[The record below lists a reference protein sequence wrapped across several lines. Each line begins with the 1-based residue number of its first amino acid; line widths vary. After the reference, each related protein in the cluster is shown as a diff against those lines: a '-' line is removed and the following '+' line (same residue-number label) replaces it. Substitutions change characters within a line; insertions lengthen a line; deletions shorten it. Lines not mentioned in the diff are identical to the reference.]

1 MLYWK
6 GSSNSRLS
14 HFLTGTSVGLRHLKI
29 FIFPIGL
36 IALVAVVMGLSAF
49 SLLTILDSDST
60 ATSQEAET
68 STTRSV
74 EVPEEF
80 GRIFEVWKLLQEE
93 HLFRDS
99 LDADGLSKAAVEG
112 MLDSLD
118 DPYASFLTASEY
130 AIETEDYHGSFEGI
144 GANVGIRDGDI
155 TIIAP
160 LPNSPA
166 EKAGIRAGDVIREVD
181 GEDIEGWSLLEVV
194 SSIRGPKG
202 EPVLLGIERLE
213 GAITLTIVR
222 DQVEL
227 RSVELSFLPGD
238 IAHLTISS
246 FSETTSSEVEE
257 ALSSLGE
264 ARGLIVDVRN
274 NPGGLLQSV
283 VDVLGHFID
292 GGLILYQVDGE
303 GNHLEWEASA
313 GTSLGATPL
322 VVLINEGSASASEV
336 LAGALRD
343 RQDVP
348 LVGETT
354 FGKGSVNTL
363 RGLNDGTGVYFTI
376 ARWHT
381 PGGVLLEGQ
390 GIAPDVEVVQD
401 EDFDNDL
408 QIEAAVEVLEEL
420 IEAGG

>member
-1 MLYWK
+1 M
-6 GSSNSRLS
+6 
-14 HFLTGTSVGLRHLKI
+14 RHLKT
-29 FIFPIGL
+29 FILPIGL

-49 SLLTILDSDST
+49 SVLTVLNSDSP
-60 ATSQEAET
+60 AAPQDDEA

-74 EVPEEF
+74 QVPEEF

-99 LDADGLSKAAVEG
+99 LDADSLSQAAVEG

-160 LPNSPA
+160 LPDSPA
-166 EKAGIRAGDVIREVD
+166 ERAGIRAGDVIREVD
-181 GEDIEGWSLLEVV
+181 GEDTEGWSLLEAV
-194 SSIRGPKG
+194 SRIRGPKG
-202 EPVLLGIERLE
+202 EPVILGIERPE
-213 GAITLTIVR
+213 ESVTLTIVR

-227 RSVELSFLPGD
+227 RSVELDLLPGE
-238 IAHLTISS
+238 IGHLTIST
-246 FSETTSSEVEE
+246 FSETTAGEVGE
-257 ALSSLGE
+257 ALSSMGD

-283 VDVLGHFID
+283 VDVLSHFID
-292 GGLILYQVDGE
+292 GGLVLYQVDGE
-303 GNHLEWEASA
+303 GNHREWEAAA
-313 GTSLGATPL
+313 GTSLAGTPL

-343 RQDVP
+343 RQDAP

-381 PGGVLLEGQ
+381 PEGVLLEGE
-390 GIAPDVEVVQD
+390 GITPDVEVVQD
-401 EDFDNDL
+401 EDSEDDL

>member
-1 MLYWK
+1 M
-6 GSSNSRLS
+6 
-14 HFLTGTSVGLRHLKI
+14 GLRHLKT
-29 FIFPIGL
+29 FILPITL
-36 IALVAVVMGLSAF
+36 IALFAVVIGLSAF
-49 SLLTILDSDST
+49 SLLTILDSDSPAPT
-60 ATSQEAET
+60 QENGASE
-68 STTRSV
+68 SRSV
-74 EVPEEF
+74 QVPEEF

-99 LDADGLSKAAVEG
+99 LDPDSLSQAAVEG

-130 AIETEDYHGSFEGI
+130 AIETEDYHGSFQGI

-160 LPNSPA
+160 LPDSPA
-166 EKAGIRAGDVIREVD
+166 ERAGIRAGDVIREVD
-181 GEDIEGWSLLEVV
+181 GEDTEGWSLLEAV
-194 SSIRGPKG
+194 SRIRGPKG
-202 EPVLLGIERLE
+202 EPVILGIERPE
-213 GAITLTIVR
+213 ESVTLTVVR

-227 RSVELSFLPGD
+227 RSVELDFLPGD
-238 IAHLTISS
+238 IAHMTIST
-246 FSETTSSEVEE
+246 FSETTAGEVGE
-257 ALSSLGE
+257 ALSSMGD

-283 VDVLGHFID
+283 VDVLSHFID

-303 GNHLEWEASA
+303 GNHQEWEASP
-313 GTSLGATPL
+313 GTSLEETPL

-381 PGGVLLEGQ
+381 PEGVLLEGE
-390 GIAPDVEVVQD
+390 GISPDVEVVQD
-401 EDFDNDL
+401 EDSDDDL
-408 QIEAAVEVLEEL
+408 QIEAAVEVLEDL
-420 IEAGG
+420 LRAGGVPHG

>member
-1 MLYWK
+1 MLYCVLTLFSHSSK
-6 GSSNSRLS
+6 GA
-14 HFLTGTSVGLRHLKI
+14 SVGLRHLKN
-29 FIFPIGL
+29 FILPIGF
-36 IALVAVVMGLSAF
+36 IALAAVVIGLSAF
-49 SLLTILDSDST
+49 SLLTILSSEPTGTDQENESST
-60 ATSQEAET
+60 SLPANI
-68 STTRSV
+68 
-74 EVPEEF
+74 PEEF
-80 GRIFEVWKLLQEE
+80 GRIFEVWELLQEE
-93 HLFRDS
+93 HLFGAS
-99 LDADGLSKAAVEG
+99 LDPDTLSQAAIEG

-118 DPYASFLTASEY
+118 DPYAAFLSPSEY
-130 AIETEDYHGSFEGI
+130 AIETEDFHGSFEGI
-144 GANVGIRDGDI
+144 GANVGIRDGDV

-166 EKAGIRAGDVIREVD
+166 ERAGIRPGDVIKAVD
-181 GEDIEGWSLLEVV
+181 GEEIEGWSLLEVV
-194 SSIRGPKG
+194 SRIRGPKG

-213 GAITLTIVR
+213 EAITLTIVR

-227 RSVELSFLPGD
+227 RSVELSLLPGA

-246 FSETTSSEVEE
+246 FSETTSSEVGD

-283 VDVLGHFID
+283 VDVLSHFID
-292 GGLILYQVDGE
+292 GGLILYEVDGE
-303 GNHLEWEASA
+303 GRHREWEASA
-313 GTSLGATPL
+313 GTSLGETPL

-348 LVGETT
+348 LVGQTT

-363 RGLNDGTGVYFTI
+363 RGLNDGSGLYFTI

-381 PGGVLLEGQ
+381 PGGVLLEGE
-390 GIAPDVEVVQD
+390 GISPDVEVVQD
-401 EDFDNDL
+401 EDSDDDV
-408 QIEAAVEVLEEL
+408 QMEVAVQVLEDL
-420 IEAGG
+420 IQAGG

>member
-1 MLYWK
+1 M
-6 GSSNSRLS
+6 
-14 HFLTGTSVGLRHLKI
+14 RHLKTV
-29 FIFPIGL
+29 IFPLGL
-36 IALVAVVMGLSAF
+36 IAFVAVVIGISAF
-49 SLLTILDSDST
+49 SLLTILNSDSP
-60 ATSQEAET
+60 AGLQEDQASTSLQ
-68 STTRSV
+68 V

-80 GRIFEVWKLLQEE
+80 GRIVEVWKLLQEE
-93 HLFRDS
+93 HLLRDS
-99 LDADGLSKAAVEG
+99 LDPDSLSQAAVEG

-144 GANVGIRDGDI
+144 GANVGIRDESI

-160 LPNSPA
+160 LPDSPA
-166 EKAGIRAGDVIREVD
+166 ERAGIRPGDVIKEVD

-194 SSIRGPKG
+194 SRIRGPKG
-202 EPVLLGIERLE
+202 EPVILGIERLQE
-213 GAITLTIVR
+213 SLTLTIVR

-227 RSVELSFLPGD
+227 RSVELNLLPGNV
-238 IAHLTISS
+238 AHMTIST
-246 FSETTSSEVEE
+246 FSETTASEVEE
-257 ALSSLGE
+257 ALSSLEE

-283 VDVLGHFID
+283 VDVLSHFID
-292 GGLILYQVDGE
+292 GGLLLYQVDGE
-303 GNHLEWEASA
+303 GNHQEWEASP
-313 GTSLGATPL
+313 GTSLGETPL

-363 RGLNDGTGVYFTI
+363 RGLNDGSGVYFTI

-381 PGGVLLEGQ
+381 PGGVLLEGE
-390 GIAPDVEVVQD
+390 GISPDVEVLQEEDSD
-401 EDFDNDL
+401 EDA
-408 QIEAAVEVLEEL
+408 QMEAAVQVLEEL

>member
-1 MLYWK
+1 M
-6 GSSNSRLS
+6 
-14 HFLTGTSVGLRHLKI
+14 RHLKT
-29 FIFPIGL
+29 FILPIGL

-49 SLLTILDSDST
+49 SLLTILDSDS
-60 ATSQEAET
+60 AAAPQEDGT

-80 GRIFEVWKLLQEE
+80 GRIFEVWKLLQED

-99 LDADGLSKAAVEG
+99 LDPDSLSQAAVEG

-160 LPNSPA
+160 LPDSPA
-166 EKAGIRAGDVIREVD
+166 ERAGIRPGDIIREVD

-194 SSIRGPKG
+194 SRIRGPKG
-202 EPVLLGIERLE
+202 EPVILGIDRLE
-213 GAITLTIVR
+213 ESVILTIVR

-227 RSVELSFLPGD
+227 RSVELDLLPGD
-238 IAHLTISS
+238 IGHLTIST
-246 FSETTSSEVEE
+246 FSETTAVEVGE
-257 ALSSLGE
+257 ALASLGE

-283 VDVLGHFID
+283 VDVLSHFID
-292 GGLILYQVDGE
+292 GGPVLYQVDGE
-303 GNHLEWEASA
+303 GNHREWEASA
-313 GTSLGATPL
+313 GTSLGETPL

-343 RQDVP
+343 RQDAP

-381 PGGVLLEGQ
+381 PEGLLLEGE
-390 GIAPDVEVVQD
+390 GISPDVEVVQD
-401 EDFDNDL
+401 QDSDNDL
-408 QIEAAVEVLEEL
+408 QMEAAVEVLEEL

>member
-1 MLYWK
+1 M
-6 GSSNSRLS
+6 
-14 HFLTGTSVGLRHLKI
+14 
-29 FIFPIGL
+29 
-36 IALVAVVMGLSAF
+36 AVVIGISAF
-49 SLLTILDSDST
+49 SLLTILNSDSP
-60 ATSQEAET
+60 AGNQEDQA

-99 LDADGLSKAAVEG
+99 MDPDSLSQAAVEG
-112 MLDSLD
+112 MLESLD

-160 LPNSPA
+160 LPDSPA
-166 EKAGIRAGDVIREVD
+166 ERAGIRAGDVIREVD
-181 GEDIEGWSLLEVV
+181 GEDTEGWSLLEAV
-194 SSIRGPKG
+194 SRIRGPKG
-202 EPVLLGIERLE
+202 EPVILGIERPE
-213 GAITLTIVR
+213 ESVTLTIVR

-227 RSVELSFLPGD
+227 RSVELDLLPGD
-238 IAHLTISS
+238 IAHMTIST
-246 FSETTSSEVEE
+246 FSETTAGEVGE
-257 ALSSLGE
+257 ALSSLGD

-283 VDVLGHFID
+283 VDVLSHFID

-303 GNHLEWEASA
+303 GNHQEWEASA
-313 GTSLGATPL
+313 GTSLGETPL

-343 RQDVP
+343 RQEVP

-381 PGGVLLEGQ
+381 PEGVLLEGE
-390 GIAPDVEVVQD
+390 GITPDVEVVQD
-401 EDFDNDL
+401 EDSDDDL

>member
-1 MLYWK
+1 M
-6 GSSNSRLS
+6 
-14 HFLTGTSVGLRHLKI
+14 RHLKSLI
-29 FIFPIGL
+29 LPIGL

-49 SLLTILDSDST
+49 SLLVVLKSDSP
-60 ATSQEAET
+60 AAPQEDDA

-74 EVPEEF
+74 QVPEEF

-99 LDADGLSKAAVEG
+99 LDPDSLSQAAVEG

-160 LPNSPA
+160 LPDSPA
-166 EKAGIRAGDVIREVD
+166 ERAGIRAGDVIREVD
-181 GEDIEGWSLLEVV
+181 GEDTEGWSLLEAV
-194 SSIRGPKG
+194 SRIRGPKG
-202 EPVLLGIERLE
+202 EPVILGIERLE
-213 GAITLTIVR
+213 ESVTLTIVR

-227 RSVELSFLPGD
+227 RSVELDLLPGD
-238 IAHLTISS
+238 IAHMTIST
-246 FSETTSSEVEE
+246 FSETTAGEVGE
-257 ALSSLGE
+257 ALGSLDE

-283 VDVLGHFID
+283 VDVLSHFID

-303 GNHLEWEASA
+303 GNHRQWEAAA
-313 GTSLGATPL
+313 GTSLGETPL

-381 PGGVLLEGQ
+381 PEGVLLEGE

-401 EDFDNDL
+401 EDSDDDL

>member
-1 MLYWK
+1 M
-6 GSSNSRLS
+6 S
-14 HFLTGTSVGLRHLKI
+14 HLKTV
-29 FIFPIGL
+29 IFPITL
-36 IALVAVVMGLSAF
+36 IALFAVVIGLSAF
-49 SLLTILDSDST
+49 SLLTILDSDSP
-60 ATSQEAET
+60 AAPQESEG
-68 STTRSV
+68 STGQTV
-74 EVPEEF
+74 QVPEEF
-80 GRIFEVWKLLQEE
+80 GRIFEVWRLLQEE
-93 HLFRDS
+93 HLLRDS
-99 LDADGLSKAAVEG
+99 LDPDSLSQAAVEG

-130 AIETEDYHGSFEGI
+130 AIETEDYHGTFEGI
-144 GANVGIRDGDI
+144 GANVGIRDESI

-166 EKAGIRAGDVIREVD
+166 ERAGIRPGDVIKEVD
-181 GEDIEGWSLLEVV
+181 GEDVEGWSLLEVV
-194 SSIRGPKG
+194 SRIRGPKG
-202 EPVLLGIERLE
+202 EPVMLGIERLQE
-213 GAITLTIVR
+213 YLTLTIVR

-227 RSVELSFLPGD
+227 RSVELNRLPED
-238 IAHLTISS
+238 IAHMTIST
-246 FSETTSSEVEE
+246 FSETTAEEVGE

-283 VDVLGHFID
+283 VDVLSHFID
-292 GGLILYQVDGE
+292 GGLVLYQVDGE
-303 GNHLEWEASA
+303 GKHQEWEASA
-313 GTSLGATPL
+313 GTSLGETPL

-363 RGLNDGTGVYFTI
+363 RGLNDGSGVYFTI

-381 PGGVLLEGQ
+381 PGGVLLEGE
-390 GIAPDVEVVQD
+390 GISPDVEVVQE
-401 EDFDNDL
+401 EDSDDDV
-408 QIEAAVEVLEEL
+408 QIEAAIEVLEEL